1 MSEITDLD
9 KLQKDIAETLRALDE
24 FSIKFNPHDS
34 LSIEAAIQA
43 MCQVLDDRIGQYAS
57 NPVVGPLIEQLK
69 DEYREYI
76 TLRAEK
82 ARLQAETTQLQTKK
96 VMLQAEDAQL
106 QAEKARLQAD
116 IQKGQPK
123 QE

>member
-24 FSIKFNPHDS
+24 FSIKFNPRDS

-82 ARLQAETTQLQTKK
+82 ARLQAETTQLQTKEA
-96 VMLQAEDAQL
+96 MLQAENAQL

-116 IQKGQPK
+116 ILKGQPK
-123 QE
+123 QG